1 VKCVKIVESAPN
13 FSEGR
18 REEIVKQIIAQA
30 ERVQDVWI
38 LDWSMDAD
46 HNRSVVTL
54 VGSPEPL
61 LEVLFRM
68 TKKAMELIDMRTH
81 KGEHPRMGAT
91 DVIPLVPVMNITM
104 EECVELSKR
113 LGERIGQEL
122 NIPVFLYER
131 SATAPHRE
139 NLADIRKGEFEGFF
153 EKIKDPRWKPDFG
166 PEEVHPT
173 AGVTAVGAREYLI
186 AFNVNLGT
194 TRIEIAE
201 KIARAVRHISGG
213 YKYVKAIAVDL
224 KEKGMVQ
231 VSMNMTNYK
240 KSPLFRVFET
250 IKREAERYGV
260 PVVGTEII
268 GMVPMQAMLEVA
280 QFYLQLDDF
289 DMNRIIES
297 KILEILAN
305 KLKEVEQ

>member
-1 VKCVKIVESAPN
+1 VKIVESAPN

-18 REEIVKQIIAQA
+18 REEIVRQIMAQA
-30 ERVQDVWI
+30 EGVQDVWI
-38 LDWSMDAD
+38 LDWSMDTD

>member
-1 VKCVKIVESAPN
+1 VKIVESAPN

-18 REEIVKQIIAQA
+18 REEIVRQIMAQA
-30 ERVQDVWI
+30 EGVQDVWI
-38 LDWSMDAD
+38 LDWSMDTD

-201 KIARAVRHISGG
+201 KIAKAVRHISGG
-213 YKYVKAIAVDL
+213 YKYVKAIAAGL

>member
-1 VKCVKIVESAPN
+1 MKIVESAPN

-18 REEIVKQIIAQA
+18 REEVVREIIAQA
-30 ERVQDVWI
+30 EGVKDVWI
-38 LDWSMDAD
+38 LDWSMDTD

-54 VGSPEPL
+54 VGAPEPL

-68 TKKAMELIDMRTH
+68 TKKAAELIDMRNH

-91 DVIPLVPVMNITM
+91 DVIPLVPVMNVTM
-104 EECVELSKR
+104 EECVELSKQ
-113 LGERIGQEL
+113 LGKRIGEEL

-166 PEEVHPT
+166 PEQVHPT

-194 TRIEIAE
+194 TRIEVAE
-201 KIARAVRHISGG
+201 KIAKAVRHISGG
-213 YKYVKAIAVDL
+213 YRYVKAIAVDL

-260 PVVGTEII
+260 PVVSTEII
-268 GMVPMQAMLEVA
+268 GMVPLQAMLDVA

-289 DMNRIIES
+289 DSNRIIEN

-305 KLKEVEQ
+305 KLKEVNQ

>member
-1 VKCVKIVESAPN
+1 MKIVESAPN

-18 REEIVKQIIAQA
+18 NEEIVRQIIAQA
-30 ERVQDVWI
+30 EGVQDVWI
-38 LDWSMDAD
+38 LDWSMDID

-201 KIARAVRHISGG
+201 KIAKAVRHISGG
-213 YKYVKAIAVDL
+213 YRYVKAIAVDL

>member
-1 VKCVKIVESAPN
+1 MKIIESAPN

-18 REEIVKQIIAQA
+18 NEEIVRQIIAQA
-30 ERVQDVWI
+30 EGVQDVWI
-38 LDWSMDAD
+38 LDWSMDID

-61 LEVLFRM
+61 LEALFRM
-68 TKKAMELIDMRTH
+68 TKKAMELIDLRTH

-113 LGERIGQEL
+113 LGKRIGDEL

-201 KIARAVRHISGG
+201 KIAKAVRHISGG
-213 YKYVKAIAVDL
+213 YRYVKAIAVDL

>member
-1 VKCVKIVESAPN
+1 MKIVESAPN

-18 REEIVKQIIAQA
+18 REEIVRQIMAQA
-30 ERVQDVWI
+30 EGVQDVWI

-213 YKYVKAIAVDL
+213 YRYVKAIAVDL

-268 GMVPMQAMLEVA
+268 GMVPMQAMLEAA

>member
-1 VKCVKIVESAPN
+1 VKIVESAPN

-18 REEIVKQIIAQA
+18 REEIVRQIMAQA
-30 ERVQDVWI
+30 EGVQDVWI

>member
-1 VKCVKIVESAPN
+1 
-13 FSEGR
+13 
-18 REEIVKQIIAQA
+18 
-30 ERVQDVWI
+30 
-38 LDWSMDAD
+38 MDAD

-61 LEVLFRM
+61 LEALFKM
-68 TKKAMELIDMRTH
+68 TKKAMELIDTRTH

>member
-1 VKCVKIVESAPN
+1 VKIVESAPN

-18 REEIVKQIIAQA
+18 REEIVRQIMAQA
-30 ERVQDVWI
+30 EGVQDVWI

-61 LEVLFRM
+61 LEALFKM

>member
-1 VKCVKIVESAPN
+1 MKIVESAPN

-18 REEIVKQIIAQA
+18 REEVVREIIAQA
-30 ERVQDVWI
+30 EGIKDVWI

-54 VGSPEPL
+54 VGAPEPL
-61 LEVLFRM
+61 LEALFRM
-68 TKKAMELIDMRTH
+68 TKKAAEIIDMRVH

-91 DVIPLVPVMNITM
+91 DVIPLVPVMNVTM
-104 EECVELSKR
+104 EECVELSKK
-113 LGERIGQEL
+113 LGKRIGEEL
-122 NIPVFLYER
+122 KIPVFLYER

-153 EKIKDPRWKPDFG
+153 EKIKDPMWKPDFG
-166 PEEVHPT
+166 PDEVHPT
-173 AGVTAVGAREYLI
+173 AGVTAVGAREFLI

-194 TRIEIAE
+194 TRIEVAE
-201 KIARAVRHISGG
+201 KIAKAVRHISGG
-213 YKYVKAIAVDL
+213 YRYVKAIAVDL

-268 GMVPMQAMLEVA
+268 GMVPLQAMLDVA

-289 DMNRIIES
+289 NANRIIET
-297 KILEILAN
+297 KIIEILAN
-305 KLKEVEQ
+305 KLKEVGQ

>member
-1 VKCVKIVESAPN
+1 VKIVESAPN

-18 REEIVKQIIAQA
+18 REEIVRQIIAQA
-30 ERVQDVWI
+30 EGVQDVWI

-61 LEVLFRM
+61 LEALFKM

>member
-1 VKCVKIVESAPN
+1 VKIVESAPN

-18 REEIVKQIIAQA
+18 REEIVRQIIAQA
-30 ERVQDVWI
+30 EGVQDVWI

-68 TKKAMELIDMRTH
+68 TKKAMELIDMRMH

>member
-1 VKCVKIVESAPN
+1 MKIVESAPN

-18 REEIVKQIIAQA
+18 REEVVKQIIAQA
-30 ERVQDVWI
+30 EGVQDVWI

-61 LEVLFRM
+61 LEVLFKM

-201 KIARAVRHISGG
+201 KIAKAVRHISGG

>member
-1 VKCVKIVESAPN
+1 MKIVESAPN

-18 REEIVKQIIAQA
+18 REEIVREILAQV
-30 ERVQDVWI
+30 EGTKEVWI

-54 VGSPEPL
+54 VGAPEPL
-61 LEVLFRM
+61 IEVLFKM

-104 EECVELSKR
+104 EECVELSKK
-113 LGERIGQEL
+113 LGKRIGEDL
-122 NIPVFLYER
+122 GIPVFLYEK

-139 NLADIRKGEFEGFF
+139 NLSEIRKGEFEGFF
-153 EKIKDPRWKPDFG
+153 EKIKDPLWKPDFG
-166 PEEVHPT
+166 PDQVHPT

-194 TRIEIAE
+194 NRIEIAE
-201 KIARAVRHISGG
+201 KIAKAVRHISGG
-213 YKYVKAIAVDL
+213 YRYVKAIAVDL
-224 KEKGMVQ
+224 KEKGIVQ

-289 DMNRIIES
+289 NVNRIIET
-297 KILEILAN
+297 KILEILAK
-305 KLKEVEQ
+305 KLEGEEK

>member
-1 VKCVKIVESAPN
+1 VKIVESAPN

-18 REEIVKQIIAQA
+18 REEIVRQIIAQA
-30 ERVQDVWI
+30 EGVQDVWI

-61 LEVLFRM
+61 LEALFKM
-68 TKKAMELIDMRTH
+68 TKKAMELIDTRTH

>member
-1 VKCVKIVESAPN
+1 MKIVESAPN

-18 REEIVKQIIAQA
+18 REEVVREIIAQA
-30 ERVQDVWI
+30 EGIKDVWI

-68 TKKAMELIDMRTH
+68 TKKAAEIIDMRVH

-91 DVIPLVPVMNITM
+91 DVIPLVPVMNVTM
-104 EECVELSKR
+104 EECVELSKK
-113 LGERIGQEL
+113 LGKRIGEEL
-122 NIPVFLYER
+122 KIPVFLYER

-153 EKIKDPRWKPDFG
+153 EKIKDPMWKPDFG
-166 PEEVHPT
+166 PDEVHPT
-173 AGVTAVGAREYLI
+173 AGVTAVGAREFLI

-194 TRIEIAE
+194 TRIEVAE
-201 KIARAVRHISGG
+201 KIAKAVRHISGG
-213 YKYVKAIAVDL
+213 YRYVKAIAVDL

-268 GMVPMQAMLEVA
+268 GMVPLQAMLEVA

-289 DMNRIIES
+289 NANRIIET
-297 KILEILAN
+297 KIIEILAN
-305 KLKEVEQ
+305 KLKEVGQ

>member
-1 VKCVKIVESAPN
+1 MKIVESAPN

-18 REEIVKQIIAQA
+18 REEVVREIIAQA
-30 ERVQDVWI
+30 EGIKDVWI

-54 VGSPEPL
+54 VGAPEPL
-61 LEVLFRM
+61 LEALFRM
-68 TKKAMELIDMRTH
+68 TKKAAEVIDMRVH

-91 DVIPLVPVMNITM
+91 DVIPLVPVMNVTM
-104 EECVELSKR
+104 EECVELSKK
-113 LGERIGQEL
+113 LGKRIGEEL
-122 NIPVFLYER
+122 KIPVFLYER

-153 EKIKDPRWKPDFG
+153 EKIKDPMWKPDFG
-166 PEEVHPT
+166 PDEVHPT
-173 AGVTAVGAREYLI
+173 AGVTAVGAREFLI

-194 TRIEIAE
+194 TRIEVAE
-201 KIARAVRHISGG
+201 KIAKAVRHISGG
-213 YKYVKAIAVDL
+213 YRYVKAIAVDL

-268 GMVPMQAMLEVA
+268 GMVPLQAMLEVA

-289 DMNRIIES
+289 NVNRIIET
-297 KILEILAN
+297 KIIEILAN
-305 KLKEVEQ
+305 KLKEVGQ

>member
-1 VKCVKIVESAPN
+1 MKIVESAPN

-18 REEIVKQIIAQA
+18 REEIVRQIIAQA
-30 ERVQDVWI
+30 EGVQDVWI

-46 HNRSVVTL
+46 HDRSVVTL

-68 TKKAMELIDMRTH
+68 TKKAMELIDMRMH

-186 AFNVNLGT
+186 AFNVNFGT

>member
-1 VKCVKIVESAPN
+1 MKIVESAPN

-30 ERVQDVWI
+30 EGVQDVWI

-61 LEVLFRM
+61 LEALFKM
-68 TKKAMELIDMRTH
+68 TKKAMELIDTRTH

>member
-1 VKCVKIVESAPN
+1 VKIVESAPN

-18 REEIVKQIIAQA
+18 REEIVRQIMAQA
-30 ERVQDVWI
+30 EGVQDVWI

-201 KIARAVRHISGG
+201 KIAKAVRHISGG

-260 PVVGTEII
+260 PVVGTEIV

>member
-1 VKCVKIVESAPN
+1 MKIVESAPN

-18 REEIVKQIIAQA
+18 REEIVRQIMAQA
-30 ERVQDVWI
+30 EGVQDVWI

-201 KIARAVRHISGG
+201 KIAKAVRHISGG

>member
-1 VKCVKIVESAPN
+1 MKIIESAPN

-18 REEIVKQIIAQA
+18 REEIVREIVAQA
-30 ERVQDVWI
+30 ENVKGVWV
-38 LDWSMDAD
+38 LDWSMDSD

-54 VGSPEPL
+54 VGDPEPL
-61 LEVLFRM
+61 LNVLFNM
-68 TKKAMELIDMRTH
+68 TKKATELIDMRNH

-91 DVIPLVPVMNITM
+91 DVIPLVPVMGAEM
-104 EECVELSKR
+104 SECVELSKI
-113 LGERIGQEL
+113 LAKRIGEEL
-122 NIPVFLYER
+122 QIPVFLYEK

-139 NLADIRKGEFEGFF
+139 NLSEIRKGEFEGFF
-153 EKIKDPRWKPDFG
+153 EKIKQPMWKPDFG
-166 PEEVHPT
+166 PDQVHPT

-194 TRIEIAE
+194 TRIDIAE
-201 KIARAVRHISGG
+201 KIAKAVRHISGG
-213 YKYVKAIAVDL
+213 YRYVKAIAVEL
-224 KEKGMVQ
+224 KDKNLVQ

-280 QFYLQLDDF
+280 QYYLQLDDF
-289 DMNRIIES
+289 GINRIIENRVM
-297 KILEILAN
+297 EILA
-305 KLKEVEQ
+305 KEGAQK